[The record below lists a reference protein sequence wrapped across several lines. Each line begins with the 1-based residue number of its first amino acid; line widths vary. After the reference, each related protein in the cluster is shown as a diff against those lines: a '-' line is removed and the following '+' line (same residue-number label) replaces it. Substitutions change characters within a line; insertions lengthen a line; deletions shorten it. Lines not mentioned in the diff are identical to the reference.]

1 MSSVVDVILL
11 EQKTFHYEPGDSL
24 FQTRDWGDEWRKAKI
39 FLFVLEKKKK
49 KKKKIPFCVFLEW
62 LDLLFLCAVR
72 RAVLTNLLPRSWAIF
87 SYHVCMG
94 VVKFLCTKIIWPQLV
109 GAEKR
114 GKARKI
120 FWPKKPSHTTTVS
133 ALSRWERQ
141 LMLLC
146 RYLLKSWY
154 SFFLIL
160 STRLDTDTFPPP
172 LFVLSLCST
181 AWPWSPLLFLFGYVE
196 KGSRN
201 TKRFVSVFSF
211 FMTQT
216 VIWKVCCFHRLE
228 NLLVSLDSW
237 ALELLGGIWF
247 IRWRVIFSCK
257 SDKTVG
263 A

>member
-1 MSSVVDVILL
+1 MLALQACLPSLEAPLRFPLL
-11 EQKTFHYEPGDSL
+11 SL
-24 FQTRDWGDEWRKAKI
+24 LCSAANVSWWLNGGVWRQVS
-39 FLFVLEKKKK
+39 L
-49 KKKKIPFCVFLEW
+49 
-62 LDLLFLCAVR
+62 LLFFITFTELSAPSR
-72 RAVLTNLLPRSWAIF
+72 IM
-87 SYHVCMG
+87 HVCVLASEM
-94 VVKFLCTKIIWPQLV
+94 FHSLAIISAAV
-109 GAEKR
+109 
-114 GKARKI
+114 
-120 FWPKKPSHTTTVS
+120 F
-133 ALSRWERQ
+133 ALSCWERQ
-141 LMLLC
+141 LMLLLWW
-146 RYLLKSWY
+146 LLKGRY
-154 SFFLIL
+154 SFFFIL

-172 LFVLSLCST
+172 LFLLSLCST

-237 ALELLGGIWF
+237 ALGLLGGIWF